1 MADGSGYEAK
11 KDAALLKVCE
21 GLQDL
26 ISILRGEG
34 SHSDCADDNDND
46 NDDDFDPNRD
56 DWDTNPMTS
65 EEMAYR
71 RQRGEE
77 IFQANKLA
85 LSDGNADDP
94 YGVRDLHQ
102 SESWC
107 YLEYSNDE
115 HFEACHHGFDQDNSP
130 PKWFDSRSDSRYDIQ
145 QMAGDA
151 CARDHANPVVD
162 DVSSSDDEQC
172 QQPVADDVSSSDG
185 EQYLEDLIQHGEEE
199 AVSTREERKNAKA
212 NGDYDHQDL
221 QQ

>member
-34 SHSDCADDNDND
+34 SHSDCADDND
-46 NDDDFDPNRD
+46 DDFDPNRD
-56 DWDTNPMTS
+56 DWA
-65 EEMAYR
+65 EEMAYQ

-107 YLEYSNDE
+107 Y
-115 HFEACHHGFDQDNSP
+115 
-130 PKWFDSRSDSRYDIQ
+130 
-145 QMAGDA
+145 
-151 CARDHANPVVD
+151 
-162 DVSSSDDEQC
+162 
-172 QQPVADDVSSSDG
+172 
-185 EQYLEDLIQHGEEE
+185 
-199 AVSTREERKNAKA
+199 
-212 NGDYDHQDL
+212 
-221 QQ
+221 

>member
-46 NDDDFDPNRD
+46 NDNDFDPNRD

-71 RQRGEE
+71 CQRGEE

-115 HFEACHHGFDQDNSP
+115 EFEACHHGFDQDNSP

-199 AVSTREERKNAKA
+199 AVSMREERKNAKA